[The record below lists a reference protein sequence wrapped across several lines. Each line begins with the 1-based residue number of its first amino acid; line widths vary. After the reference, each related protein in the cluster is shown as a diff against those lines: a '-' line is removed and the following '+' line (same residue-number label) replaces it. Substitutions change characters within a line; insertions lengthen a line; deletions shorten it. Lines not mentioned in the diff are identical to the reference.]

1 MCTMTQ
7 HWAGRLAAIKV
18 ERESRGMTQAELAD
32 AAGVAEST
40 IQNLEGARTYT
51 TEPRTLR
58 VVEAAL
64 RREAPDGHQPP
75 SPDGTPTPTPR
86 GSGMPLRVQRELT
99 DGEIVDTDVIDLSV
113 GGMKLI
119 VVVTREAGEAATDEN
134 QMRRGLR
141 EWSRIQRRLRGIG
154 GGDDGTEPP
163 RSL

>member
-1 MCTMTQ
+1 MCNMTQ

-40 IQNLEGARTYT
+40 IQNLEGARDYT
-51 TEPRTLR
+51 TEPRSLR

-64 RREAPDGHQPP
+64 RRPAHDGHQ
-75 SPDGTPTPTPR
+75 SPNLDSASPATPR
-86 GSGMPLRVQRELT
+86 HPGMPLRVQRELA
-99 DGEIVDTDVIDLSV
+99 DGEVVDTDVIDLSV

-119 VVVTREAGEAATDEN
+119 VVVTREAGEETVNDD

-141 EWSRIQRRLRGIG
+141 EWSRIQRQLRNIG
-154 GGDDGTEPP
+154 TSDSGNDRP
-163 RSL
+163 SAV